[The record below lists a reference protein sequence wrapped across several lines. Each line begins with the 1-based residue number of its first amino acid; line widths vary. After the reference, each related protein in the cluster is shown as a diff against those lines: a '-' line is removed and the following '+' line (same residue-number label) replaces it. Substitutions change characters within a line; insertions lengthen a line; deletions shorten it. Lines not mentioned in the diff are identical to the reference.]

1 MSKSIAPLRR
11 RLLLFGL
18 AAVLACV
25 AGTVPSHAGTVYVP
39 LTVQT
44 SVDGIELETQVWL
57 TNSTGQFAKA
67 EVVFIPMGTDG
78 TKRNGVAPEEVSVW
92 AGTTVRYD
100 PLENGPGIGLLEIT
114 VPDGVFATARLVG
127 DHPLFGHA
135 LGTEVPVVTSA
146 NMIPDG
152 GTAQVQGWEREANGV
167 ITDFGLVNLSHEASS
182 CQVSVFNGGGAQV
195 KSSVLLPIQPL
206 SMVHFT
212 DALGVLGE
220 TDNPNARA
228 QVTCDGAFYPFS
240 LLSDFRTGETLFL
253 TPSGSGQ
260 SGLTPPGQGPKAP
273 QCSSGA
279 AHCFRRDGVFFIP
292 TRGEDYRR
300 ETFNVPP
307 GSYSSL
313 HLRLD
318 VTHGGWTAPT
328 NGLNLMWWLA
338 NTGRHFNL
346 YGFSGIKGPGSNS
359 ILFRHGMATPAGDKP
374 KFSSPFAAVPGR
386 TYTFD
391 YVYSPADRT
400 LEYKVLDQAG
410 NVLYQVIDRPNVQK
424 VHIEIGET
432 ITADFSH
439 RLGVNAAEPPS
450 YGWKYQNLVIEVFP

>member
-1 MSKSIAPLRR
+1 MPKSIPSFR
-11 RLLLFGL
+11 RLLPLGL
-18 AAVLACV
+18 AALLALLV
-25 AGTVPSHAGTVYVP
+25 GAVPGHAGTVYVP
-39 LTVQT
+39 LTVQLD
-44 SVDGIELETQVWL
+44 VDGIGVETQVWL

-67 EVVFIPMGTDG
+67 QVVFIPVASDG
-78 TKRNGVAPEEVSVW
+78 TKRKGVKAEEVPVW

-100 PLENGPGIGLLEIT
+100 PLSNGPSVGLLEIT
-114 VPDGVFATARLVG
+114 LPDGVYATARLAG
-127 DHPLFGHA
+127 EHPLFGPA
-135 LGTEVPVVTSA
+135 LGTEVPVVTSTNLVPA
-146 NMIPDG
+146 G
-152 GTAQVQGWEREANGV
+152 GTAQIQGWERQDDGV
-167 ITDFGLVNLSHEASS
+167 VTDFGLVNLSHQANS
-182 CQVSVFNGGGAQV
+182 CRVSVFRGGGAQV

-228 QVTCDGAFYPFS
+228 EVSCDKEFYPFS
-240 LLSDFRTGETLFL
+240 LLFNWQTGETLFL

-260 SGLTPPGQGPKAP
+260 SGLTPPGQGSKAP
-273 QCSSGA
+273 KCSPGA
-279 AHCFRRDGVFFIP
+279 VHCFRRDGVFFVP
-292 TRGEDYRR
+292 TKGEDYRR
-300 ETFNVPP
+300 ETFTLPS
-307 GSYSSL
+307 GTYSSL

-338 NTGRHFNL
+338 NTGRHYNL

-359 ILFRHGMATPAGDKP
+359 ILFRHGMAMPAGDKP
-374 KFSSPFAAVPGR
+374 KFTSPFPASPGK

-391 YVYSPADRT
+391 YVYNPVEKFV
-400 LEYKVLDQAG
+400 EYKVLDQAG

-424 VHIEIGET
+424 VHIENGET

-439 RLGVNAAEPPS
+439 RLGVNPSEPPS